1 MTHHRGIISKLYGI
15 ILAFSNQSNVRL
27 KCTWERELGIQIHE
41 ESWEQAIERIQSTT
55 SCAHLGLI
63 QLKVLYRAHFS
74 KSRLS
79 ELYPEAEDKCDKC
92 HGSPCHLSHM
102 LFLCLDLKGFWVGYF
117 TIMSTVLGVNLQPCP
132 LIAIF
137 GIPDPS
143 LAFNSTQKDIIAFT
157 SLLARRSL
165 LLHWKSAKYPS
176 ISRWLKDI
184 MFFLKLEKIKYT
196 LRGCTVKFFHKWQPF
211 ISYFTNLEVLP
222 N

>member
-1 MTHHRGIISKLYGI
+1 MLSFVPHHRGIVSKLYGI
-15 ILAFSNQSNVRL
+15 ILAFSNHSNARL

-41 ESWEQAIERIQSTT
+41 ESWEQAIERIQYTT
-55 SCAHLGLI
+55 CSARLGLI
-63 QLKVLYRAHFS
+63 QFKVLYRVHLPR
-74 KSRLS
+74 SRLS
-79 ELYPEAEDKCDKC
+79 ELHSEVEDKCDKC

-102 LFLCLDLKGFWVGYF
+102 FFFCPDLKGFWVGYF

-143 LAFNSTQKDIIAFT
+143 LALNSSQKDIIAFT

-165 LLHWKSAKYPS
+165 LLHWKLSKYPS

-184 MFFLKLEKIKYT
+184 MFFLKLKKIIYT
-196 LRGCTVKFFHKWQPF
+196 FRGCTVKFFHK
-211 ISYFTNLEVLP
+211 
-222 N
+222 